1 VEIESYNV
9 TIRNGPEVRD
19 MDVKKRNDAGRDDDH
34 DDLSQ
39 TCPECRGAGRIVL
52 LVSVHPCE
60 RCGSTGRID
69 PILDQELPI
78 DEISVRA
85 RNLLKRN
92 GIRTYRQLAA
102 LRESEIRA
110 WRNANE
116 NTVMELA
123 ELLAEQGLDFR
134 EEPE

>member
-1 VEIESYNV
+1 MEIESDNG
-9 TIRNGPEVRD
+9 TIRDGRRCD
-19 MDVKKRNDAGRDDDH
+19 MDVKKRDDADHND

-60 RCGSTGRID
+60 RCGSTGCID
-69 PILDQELPI
+69 PILDQELPL

-102 LRESEIRA
+102 LRESEIRD

-123 ELLAEQGLDFR
+123 ELLAEQDLDFR